1 MTGSSMGFGASPE
14 HIRVDRVEWD
24 RRRILTSSGALAAAG
39 ITSALLPSA
48 ALAASVGLPFNSFSS
63 GVFLTPTSLPGLTST
78 QLGADKIDTAYGI
91 WEVPDGVTQVEV
103 VAIGTSGGPAGIDWG
118 VGQPSPSPFTGV
130 PGRGARIV
138 ASLTV
143 TPGHRLVIAFSGSAR
158 RDGKSGGYG
167 GSAAAIGDLGTG
179 TEGEWLLV
187 AGGGGGAGQAGIAG
201 TSLEYANGTTAE
213 FRGGD
218 GGDAGTDGSAD
229 SGDPGSGTTAVS
241 NESIGQGGGG
251 ATTTQVGAGGTG
263 FSGNNGSA
271 GTQSLGPTSVS
282 GSTVVGR
289 GGMLYPNTAS
299 GGGGGAG
306 LFGGGSGGPTGF
318 NGAAGGGGGG
328 ASFLRTSRLV
338 GGRQSSIELVDRSVL
353 DGPGINLYF

>member
-1 MTGSSMGFGASPE
+1 MTGNPMEFGGMPR
-14 HIRVDRVEWD
+14 HIGVEWD

-63 GVFLTPTSLPGLTST
+63 SVIITPTSLPGLTST
-78 QLGADKIDTAYGI
+78 RTGFTPLDSAYGI
-91 WEVPDGVTQVEV
+91 WEVPDGVTRVEV
-103 VAIGTSGGPAGIDWG
+103 VAVGTSGGPAGIDWG

-143 TPGHRLVIAFSGSAR
+143 TPGHRLVIAFSGSER

-167 GSAAAIGDLGTG
+167 GSAAAVGDLGAG
-179 TEGEWLLV
+179 SSGEWLLV

-201 TSLEYANGTTAE
+201 ISLEYANGTTAE
-213 FRGGD
+213 FLGGD
-218 GGDAGTDGSAD
+218 GGDAGTEGNAAA
-229 SGDPGSGTTAVS
+229 GGAGSGTTAVS
-241 NESIGQGGGG
+241 TSSIGQGGGG
-251 ATTTQVGAGGTG
+251 ATTSAVGTGGTG
-263 FSGNNGSA
+263 TSGNTGTA
-271 GTQSLGPTSVS
+271 GTTSLGPTSLS
-282 GSTVVGR
+282 GSTMVGQ
-289 GGMLYPNTAS
+289 GGALYNNTAS
-299 GGGGGAG
+299 GGGGGGG

-328 ASFLRTSRLV
+328 ASFLRTSRV
-338 GGRQSSIELVDRSVL
+338 AGDRQNSIELVDRSVL